1 MKTKFIILIS
11 TQCKG
16 LGGRG
21 ERNLGRRGRSRKE
34 IWRNPGSFLAPL
46 CTAQEARAR
55 PQSGPR
61 SRFTDSWWRDC
72 TSPPPRQLPPK
83 PWWRCPAPAKAMT
96 QFSRKSLK
104 VKVQWT
110 WAPRPLP
117 PSTMPSTIPLS
128 QATPHP
134 IHPTIPSKQQSLN
147 KSNICSLKQ
156 ALEEYC
162 NAQSLEGS
170 LYAPKISQH
179 HQHHYKLS
187 CWKHREL
194 SNDTRRMSQNGQISK
209 CQLETSKRCHLELHD
224 AWTPLDKFCIDKAEK
239 ALSITKILADILS
252 LNYKDICGFLS
263 QIFYAVLFAAGFT
276 ASEL

>member
-1 MKTKFIILIS
+1 MQRIRWERRAQFGS
-11 TQCKG
+11 TRKKWK
-16 LGGRG
+16 
-21 ERNLGRRGRSRKE
+21 RNLKKSRQLSCTTALHRRRGR
-34 IWRNPGSFLAPL
+34 A
-46 CTAQEARAR
+46 

-72 TSPPPRQLPPK
+72 TSPPRQLPPK
-83 PWWRCPAPAKAMT
+83 PWWRWPAPAKAMT

-128 QATPHP
+128 QAAPHP
-134 IHPTIPSKQQSLN
+134 PSIHWSQVSNNPSTSRTSAHLNRPWKNIAVPQSL
-147 KSNICSLKQ
+147 I
-156 ALEEYC
+156 
-162 NAQSLEGS
+162 GS
-170 LYAPKISQH
+170 LYALKISQH
-179 HQHHYKLS
+179 LHHCKLS

-209 CQLETSKRCHLELHD
+209 CQLETSKRCHLELQD
-224 AWTPLDKFCIDKAEK
+224 AWTPSDKFCIDKAEK

-276 ASEL
+276 VSEL

>member
-1 MKTKFIILIS
+1 MPAAFLHHTALH
-11 TQCKG
+11 
-16 LGGRG
+16 R
-21 ERNLGRRGRSRKE
+21 RRG
-34 IWRNPGSFLAPL
+34 APPK
-46 CTAQEARAR
+46 R
-55 PQSGPR
+55 PQ
-61 SRFTDSWWRDC
+61 
-72 TSPPPRQLPPK
+72 
-83 PWWRCPAPAKAMT
+83 
-96 QFSRKSLK
+96 KSVHWLL
-104 VKVQWT
+104 VE
-110 WAPRPLP
+110 RLHL
-117 PSTMPSTIPLS
+117 SSSSTIAAKTVVAVACPGEGNDPIFTEVVESKSSVNLS
-128 QATPHP
+128 APTAAPIHYAKHYPTIPSPHP

-162 NAQSLEGS
+162 SATIIVRISVFTQN
-170 LYAPKISQH
+170 SQH
-179 HQHHYKLS
+179 LHHCKLS

-209 CQLETSKRCHLELHD
+209 CQLETSKRCHLELQD

-276 ASEL
+276 AGEL